1 MGVEVSAAAESATAR
16 VAVSASGGVPATP
29 LYVLRR
35 DANGTTLVRQTSDGA
50 TQWAAGSALR
60 TNYALNPS
68 FEVDTATARPE
79 GNCTLARSTAQAAV
93 GAASLEVT
101 ATAAGDVSVSLLRG
115 AGEYPV
121 VVAGETWTAQQ
132 RFRAAATGRAA
143 RVELYWVDSAGAVV
157 GSETVG
163 AQVTDATTGWT
174 TATVTGTAPA
184 GAMQLFVNFRVLG
197 CAASEVHY
205 VDAVLVEKSAT
216 VDPYFDGTTAA
227 DTAVTPTRYHRWT
240 GTAHASTSEA
250 YTTTSP
256 VVYDYEARQGLET
269 DFIVTDQDGA
279 ALASVRISLPAWG
292 TWLKDPGAPHR
303 NLKVLWKGDDDY
315 TRAGQRDLIRPRGAK
330 FPIALAD
337 RRAAPVG
344 QVALATVT
352 DEEARSMTTLLDSG
366 QVLMIDVDAR
376 FGVPVRYVSIGD
388 VTGSR
393 ASSGIFASERFWSLQ
408 VDEVA
413 APIGIAAGQG
423 FTYLG
428 IPPLADSYVAL
439 AAIFATYDDLAIGQ
453 QTA

>member
-50 TQWAAGSALR
+50 TEWAAGSALR
-60 TNYALNPS
+60 TNLLTNPAFGVDLTGWAADLGS
-68 FEVDTATARPE
+68 RAAPVRVQEGADWTMEVNPATNGDQRGARTTQLVAASVADYVVSVEVRVVTGTDSPATM
-79 GNCTLARSTAQAAV
+79 TLAVNNPAPASPATLSV
-93 GAASLEVT
+93 GATTREDLGGGWWRLSAVAT
-101 ATAAGDVSVSLLRG
+101 VTAAGDLTFTVLNTN
-115 AGEYPV
+115 A
-121 VVAGETWTAQQ
+121 TTADDTTYRVRKGMVEQ
-132 RFRAAATGRAA
+132 AAA
-143 RVELYWVDSAGAVV
+143 AG
-157 GSETVG
+157 S
-163 AQVTDATTGWT
+163 
-174 TATVTGTAPA
+174 
-184 GAMQLFVNFRVLG
+184 
-197 CAASEVHY
+197 
-205 VDAVLVEKSAT
+205 
-216 VDPYFDGTTAA
+216 YFDGATAA
-227 DTAVTPTRYHRWT
+227 NTAVTPTRYHRWT

-344 QVALATVT
+344 SVALATVT